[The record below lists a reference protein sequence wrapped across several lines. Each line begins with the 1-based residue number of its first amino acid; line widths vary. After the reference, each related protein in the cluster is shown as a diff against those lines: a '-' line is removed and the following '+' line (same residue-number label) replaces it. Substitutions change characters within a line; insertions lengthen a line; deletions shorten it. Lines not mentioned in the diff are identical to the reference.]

1 MIDIRKLDGSSFRNW
16 NIQNEIG
23 RGADGIVYRASQEN
37 REVALKLFFP
47 EVVQK
52 NGTGEERERLE
63 LQLGLVGEKHHPHLV
78 EIYEGG
84 VDEDS
89 QILYLAM
96 EYIPGKSLDKV
107 LDALPRQSIAPL
119 VKQLAEAAKFLHDKG
134 LAHRDIKP
142 ANIVVSDDF
151 SSLTLLDLGVATRDI
166 ENAEEKHLSGDEFVA
181 SVRYSPPE
189 FVWRDEARSDQ
200 NAWTAIS
207 FYQIGATL
215 HDMLMKKP
223 IFQGMDAP
231 RAKLYD
237 SVKLHAPE
245 INAPDCEVWLSQ
257 LARACLVKN
266 WRERIKIV
274 TWDLFAGPQPEASE
288 ISLKILDIRLRQVLA
303 DQEKIRQA
311 EEKLKQPQPNRAQE
325 LWRLQSDTFL
335 RVRQF
340 LMTTDVFPRF
350 SGTHEAN
357 NKEGYTL
364 KYDFEKNEELLFKQP
379 FSVKIT
385 FTANPLTQLTT
396 DLVLAASVEGQEI
409 SRSLWSEA
417 FTPETASDLC
427 QRALVQLA
435 EQMIAT
441 Q

>member
-1 MIDIRKLDGSSFRNW
+1 VIDVRKLDGTTFRGW
-16 NIQNEIG
+16 SLLKEIG
-23 RGADGIVYRASQEN
+23 RGADGIVYKASQEG

-52 NGTGEERERLE
+52 NGVGEERERLE

-78 EIYEGG
+78 EVYEGG
-84 VDEDS
+84 VDEAS
-89 QILYLAM
+89 QTLYLAM
-96 EYIPGKSLDKV
+96 EYVPGNSLDKV
-107 LDALPRQSIAPL
+107 LNTLPRQAIAPL
-119 VKQLAEAAKFLHDKG
+119 LLQLSDAAKFLHDKG

-151 SSLTLLDLGVATRDI
+151 SKLTLLDLGIATRDI
-166 ENAEEKHLSGDEFVA
+166 ENADEKQLSGDEFVA

-223 IFQGMDAP
+223 IFQGLDAP

-237 SVKLHAPE
+237 AVRLRAPE
-245 INAPDCEVWLSQ
+245 IEAADCEPWLAQ
-257 LARACLVKN
+257 LARACLVKS
-266 WRERIKIV
+266 WRERLKIV
-274 TWDLFAGPQPEASE
+274 KWELFAGPSLTGSE
-288 ISLKILDIRLRQVLA
+288 TTLKILDIRLRQVLA
-303 DQEKIRQA
+303 DQEKIRLA
-311 EEKLKQPQPNRAQE
+311 EEKVRGPQPDRAQE

-335 RVRQF
+335 RIRQF

-350 SGTHEAN
+350 SGTHEQSAN
-357 NKEGYTL
+357 SGYTL
-364 KYDFEKNEELLFKQP
+364 KYQFEENEDLLFKRSLLVQFVFAASP
-379 FSVKIT
+379 T
-385 FTANPLTQLTT
+385 TQLTT
-396 DLVLAASVEGQEI
+396 DLTLVASVQGNEI
-409 SRSLWSEA
+409 SRSSWSEA
-417 FTPETASDLC
+417 FTVETASDLC

-435 EQMIAT
+435 EKMIET
-441 Q
+441 H